1 MDVKKSA
8 IAYDTSRPLGGKI
21 AILDLNERTLMAK
34 ERHITDEIIVKFI
47 SLLQKETTGYQVLSN
62 NIGALSNE
70 RIRRQVV
77 EVFELAAFGC
87 EHFVTRDILGALA
100 FLFTACTMPE
110 YENEPYY
117 SAIFQGTNKLLK
129 SIQQFDP
136 IYITTPSLDEA
147 LWNGEV
153 QSGWLLNAPTIW
165 PNDKSFDDD
174 VEGAIECFKSIKRKY
189 YFENT
194 DGHLL
199 LALQPDEIR
208 KCADIFTHFESQRKK
223 IKERIIHAINK
234 LFLPSSD
241 DRRDL
246 HIWTT
251 HKFDM
256 SKDAAIAISSKSV
269 ESNDLE
275 ILMPRPAD

>member
-1 MDVKKSA
+1 
-8 IAYDTSRPLGGKI
+8 
-21 AILDLNERTLMAK
+21 
-34 ERHITDEIIVKFI
+34 
-47 SLLQKETTGYQVLSN
+47 
-62 NIGALSNE
+62 
-70 RIRRQVV
+70 
-77 EVFELAAFGC
+77 
-87 EHFVTRDILGALA
+87 
-100 FLFTACTMPE
+100 MPE

-194 DGHLL
+194 DGHSL

-256 SKDAAIAISSKSV
+256 SKDAAIAVSSKSV

-275 ILMPRPAD
+275 ILMPRPADWLKGMEYTPDHIILKHRRQDEPRLIIDVDFLRTLDAIENGYPIGLLAPQYEQAVAIFLQQLDDLGLTEDNDDDEIIIANRKNNAKMIINIQNGKYGFEEGDN